1 MVEHIR
7 RARRPLVVSHRDPD
21 PDSLGTA
28 LALTELFEQLGAQP
42 IAAMNAP
49 QGVERPLSELP
60 GFERVV
66 PLTLELA
73 SGGAGG
79 DAVDAVFAVD
89 TATTELLGVD
99 DAVIERLFRGRPV
112 VNIDHHASNRRY
124 GQVNYVDP
132 AAAAAAEALWLILT
146 EARMPITATMAV
158 NLQAGL
164 VADTLG
170 FQIPDTTARTLRA
183 AAALVDRG
191 GETGD
196 LPRRTLNARTLIGTR
211 LFGAALA
218 AAEASEDGRI
228 IWTSVTNELASAVG
242 SKVRDAFSVA
252 NSLQNV
258 VGAEATAIFYE
269 SAGNRTRVSLR
280 STTRP
285 IKAVAEHFGGGG
297 HEMAA
302 GCTIDQPIAVAREQ
316 VLERL
321 RAELDR

>member
-1 MVEHIR
+1 MVEHFQ
-7 RARRPLVVSHRDPD
+7 RAQRPLIVSHRDPD

-28 LALTELFEQLGAQP
+28 LALTEMFAQLGAQP
-42 IAAMNAP
+42 TVALNAP
-49 QGVERPLSELP
+49 QRVERPLSELP

-73 SGGAGG
+73 SGGPGG
-79 DAVDAVFAVD
+79 DAIDAVFAVD
-89 TATTELLGVD
+89 TATTQLLGVD
-99 DAVIERLFRGRPV
+99 DAVVERLLRGRPV
-112 VNIDHHASNRRY
+112 VNIDHHASNQQY
-124 GQVNYVDP
+124 GQMNYVD
-132 AAAAAAEALWLILT
+132 ASAAAAAEVLWLILT
-146 EARMPITATMAV
+146 EARLPITATMAV

-183 AAALVDRG
+183 AAALVDLG
-191 GETGD
+191 GRTGD
-196 LPRRTLNARTLIGTR
+196 LPRRTLNARTLSGTK

-218 AAEASEDGRI
+218 ASEASEDGRI
-228 IWTSVTNELASAVG
+228 IWTSVTNELAKSVG
-242 SKVRDAFSVA
+242 SSVRDSFSVA
-252 NSLQNV
+252 NALQNV

-269 SAGNRTRVSLR
+269 TGRNRTRVSLR

-297 HEMAA
+297 HDMAA
-302 GCTIDQPIAVAREQ
+302 GCMIDQPIAVAREQ

-321 RAELDR
+321 RAELDG